1 MVLKT
6 LELIS
11 ILIAAF
17 VGGMFWGP
25 WLGLTRSM
33 NTFAPDVLIAI
44 VQRMNRNMSAVMTP
58 MLPIALLA
66 MIPVLIASGMV
77 QSAVFATTLA
87 GFALFLVTL
96 LVTMFIEVPIVKQI
110 ASWTAETLPDDW
122 RRLRDCWGAF
132 HVVRV
137 AAAGAGVVLLVA
149 GAVFS

>member
-1 MVLKT
+1 MMVLKT

-25 WLGLTRSM
+25 WLGLTRSL

-58 MLPIALLA
+58 MLPIALVA

-87 GFALFLVTL
+87 GFALFLVAL
-96 LVTMFIEVPIVKQI
+96 LVTMIIEVPIVKQI
-110 ASWTAETLPDDW
+110 VTWTVATLPANW
-122 RRLRDCWGAF
+122 QQLRDRWGTF
-132 HVVRV
+132 HIIRVVAGIGGLV
-137 AAAGAGVVLLVA
+137 LLLAGAI
-149 GAVFS
+149 F